1 MPDNSTRYPLLFSID
16 EPRQLRELERTQLD
30 ALAVELRK
38 YLIDVTS
45 QTGGHLAPGL
55 GTIELTIAL
64 HYVFNTPDDR
74 LVWDIGHQAY
84 PHKIITGRR
93 DRFHTIRQYQGLS
106 GFLKRSESQYDTFG
120 AGHASTSISAA
131 LGMAVAAG
139 QTGIDREVVAI
150 VGDGA
155 LTGGMAFE
163 ALNNAGDLDANLL
176 VILND
181 NEMSIS
187 PNVGAISNYL
197 ARILSGHA
205 YSTVREGSKTVLS
218 TLPPPIKDYARRWE
232 EHLKGM
238 VMPSTL
244 FEELGFYYIGPI
256 DGHNLPTVITTLK
269 NMREMQGPRFLHVI
283 TQKGKGFEPAEGD
296 PCVFHGVTPF
306 NPDTGK
312 MEKKKKGRTYT
323 QVFSDWLCDMAR
335 QDKKLIG
342 ITPAMREGSGLVRFS
357 QQFPHRYFD
366 VGIAEQHSLTFAAG
380 LACEGKKPVVAIY
393 STFLQRAYDQLVH
406 DIAIQDLD
414 VLLAIDRA
422 GLVGADGATHAGAYD
437 YSFLRCIPGM
447 VIMAPADEAECRN
460 MLYTGYQSVGPASVR
475 YPRGSGPGVA
485 EKTKMTALTIG
496 KAEVRRHRS
505 RNDPEN
511 SSKNMPRPHNQ
522 IAILAFG
529 TMVSPALVVGEEL
542 DAIVVNMR
550 FVKPLDEQLILS
562 LADTC
567 SLLVT
572 IEENVVMGGAGSA
585 VNECLAHNNR
595 QVPILNIGIPDKHL
609 EHGSQQQQL
618 AAIGL
623 DGAGIKQQILAR
635 LVRIS
640 ANK

>member
-1 MPDNSTRYPLLFSID
+1 MSDDSRYPLLFSID
-16 EPRQLRELERTQLD
+16 DPLQLRELERQQLD
-30 ALAVELRK
+30 SLAVELRK
-38 YLIDVTS
+38 YLIEITA

-55 GTIELTIAL
+55 GTVELTIAL
-64 HYVFNTPDDR
+64 HYVFNTPEDR

-84 PHKIITGRR
+84 PHKILTHRR

-131 LGMAVAAG
+131 LGMAVAARQAG
-139 QTGIDREVVAI
+139 MEREVVAI
-150 VGDGA
+150 IGDGA

-218 TLPPPIKDYARRWE
+218 TLPPPIKNYARRWE

-256 DGHNLPTVITTLK
+256 DGHNLQTVITTLT
-269 NMREMQGPRFLHVI
+269 NMREMKGPRFLHII

-312 MEKKKKGRTYT
+312 IEKKKKGRTYT
-323 QVFSDWLCDMAR
+323 DVFSDWLCDMATK
-335 QDKKLIG
+335 DNKLIG

-357 QQFPHRYFD
+357 REFPQRYFD

-380 LACEGKKPVVAIY
+380 LACEGLKPVVAIY
-393 STFLQRAYDQLVH
+393 STFLQRAYDQLIH
-406 DIAIQDLD
+406 DISIQHLD
-414 VLLAIDRA
+414 VLFAIDRA
-422 GLVGADGATHAGAYD
+422 GLVGADGATHAGVYD

-460 MLYTGYQSVGPASVR
+460 MLYTGYQHLGPAAVR
-475 YPRGSGPGVA
+475 YPRGGGAGVA
-485 EKTKMTALTIG
+485 EKTAMSALIMG
-496 KAEVRRHRS
+496 KAEVRRQREGNV
-505 RNDPEN
+505 RAVTLEN
-511 SSKNMPRPHNQ
+511 PPQ
-522 IAILAFG
+522 IALLAFG
-529 TMVSPALVVGEEL
+529 TMLSPALAVGEDL
-542 DAIVVNMR
+542 DATVVNMR
-550 FVKPLDEQLILS
+550 FIKPLDEQLILT
-562 LADTC
+562 LAATC
-567 SLLVT
+567 ALLVT
-572 IEENVVMGGAGSA
+572 VEENVVMGGAGSA
-585 VNECLAHNNR
+585 VNECLARHNCP
-595 QVPILNIGIPDKHL
+595 VAVLNLGIPDQHL

-623 DGAGIKQQILAR
+623 DATGIKRQILAC
-635 LVRIS
+635 IG
-640 ANK
+640 